1 MVSTA
6 ALEKEIKKIKEGE
19 LQLMETFFGN
29 QSKVA
34 QVLDVS
40 RSRVSK
46 WIKGENPD
54 EINKEKLSGLNYLL
68 TMLLNHYLPQ
78 TAMKWLTG
86 NNGFLNNARP
96 IDLIRKNKI
105 HEVIEAARQD
115 IAGSYA

>member
-6 ALEKEIKKIKEGE
+6 VIEKDIRKIKEDE
-19 LQLMETFFGN
+19 LQLMEAVFGN
-29 QSKVA
+29 KNKVA
-34 QVLDVS
+34 QVLGVS

-46 WIKGENPD
+46 WAKGENPD

-68 TMLLNHYLPQ
+68 TILLNHYLPQ
-78 TAMKWLTG
+78 TAMKWLMG

-96 IDLIRKNKI
+96 VDLIGKNRI
-105 HEVIEAARQD
+105 QEVIEAARQD